1 MDDIKAMADPATLKA
16 LRVLQQIKRERRRV
30 SQQKYMKKKSRAA
43 ADLEKYMPLLRDEV
57 RQLQTRQSRL
67 VGAKKTLWSA
77 AVEYFRVFEYGWSGP
92 EEFYAEDLERL
103 RVVVAP
109 DVDAGAFT
117 GFESLVANWRT
128 FTMLFADVQIRL
140 EGLRQIANDSLIA
153 STISSF
159 TITMQSLQN
168 VFPHLVDDAGD
179 QKQRRER
186 IVSQLLGQ
194 RITMTGS
201 VRFGW
206 DSVSKRVTKLYA
218 QADMVSPL
226 LQLVSSLEA
235 VSIIFRG
242 ALITPDCNLVV
253 AKATT

>member
-1 MDDIKAMADPATLKA
+1 MDDINAMADPATLKA

-57 RQLQTRQSRL
+57 Q
-67 VGAKKTLWSA
+67 
-77 AVEYFRVFEYGWSGP
+77 
-92 EEFYAEDLERL
+92 EFYAEDLERL

-128 FTMLFADVQIRL
+128 FTLLFADVQIRL

-153 STISSF
+153 STTFSF
-159 TITMQSLQN
+159 TITMQSLQK
-168 VFPHLVDDAGD
+168 VFPHLVNDARD
-179 QKQRRER
+179 QKQR
-186 IVSQLLGQ
+186 IVVQLLGQ

-206 DSVSKRVTKLYA
+206 DSASKRVTKLYA

-226 LQLVSSLEA
+226 LQLVSSPEA

-253 AKATT
+253 AKAMT

>member
-1 MDDIKAMADPATLKA
+1 
-16 LRVLQQIKRERRRV
+16 
-30 SQQKYMKKKSRAA
+30 
-43 ADLEKYMPLLRDEV
+43 
-57 RQLQTRQSRL
+57 
-67 VGAKKTLWSA
+67 
-77 AVEYFRVFEYGWSGP
+77 
-92 EEFYAEDLERL
+92 
-103 RVVVAP
+103 
-109 DVDAGAFT
+109 
-117 GFESLVANWRT
+117 
-128 FTMLFADVQIRL
+128 
-140 EGLRQIANDSLIA
+140 
-153 STISSF
+153 
-159 TITMQSLQN
+159 
-168 VFPHLVDDAGD
+168 
-179 QKQRRER
+179 
-186 IVSQLLGQ
+186 VSQLLGQ

>member
-1 MDDIKAMADPATLKA
+1 MDDINAMADPATLKA

-57 RQLQTRQSRL
+57 Q
-67 VGAKKTLWSA
+67 
-77 AVEYFRVFEYGWSGP
+77 
-92 EEFYAEDLERL
+92 EFYAEDLERL

-153 STISSF
+153 STTFSF
-159 TITMQSLQN
+159 TITMQSLQK
-168 VFPHLVDDAGD
+168 VFPHLVNDARD
-179 QKQRRER
+179 QKQR
-186 IVSQLLGQ
+186 IVVQLLGQ
-194 RITMTGS
+194 RIALTGS

-206 DSVSKRVTKLYA
+206 DSASKRVTKLYA

-226 LQLVSSLEA
+226 LQLVSSPEA

-253 AKATT
+253 AKAMT